1 MSKRLYSRTSGGK
14 FRRATL
20 ANTLGLVALV
30 CEDCR
35 RLNPVPVGQP
45 KPTTCHACGSQR
57 LT

>member
-1 MSKRLYSRTSGGK
+1 MGRRIPSRTSGGQ

-20 ANTLGLVALV
+20 ANTFGLAAPV

-45 KPTTCHACGSQR
+45 KPATCHACGSER
-57 LT
+57 LR